1 MIRTVLV
8 DDEPLALARL
18 EDLLA
23 AHREVEIVGSCRDGL
38 SAVEALESLRPD
50 LCFLDIQMPELD
62 GFGVVEALTP
72 EALPCLV
79 FATAYDAYAIQ
90 AFEARALDYLLKP
103 FSAARL
109 ARCMERVRQSIAGR
123 RALDR
128 HAQIQALVQAS
139 PRPTRLVVRHQGR
152 ALLLPVDQI
161 EAVEAEA
168 NTMWLHRGRDAY
180 AHRATLAAL
189 EARLDPARFFRAH
202 RSWLVNLEAIQA
214 LESGPGDVLFARTRG
229 NVPVPVAEGRRR
241 ELRRRLAQ
249 PIGICDGPK
258 G

>member
-1 MIRTVLV
+1 MIRTLLV

-23 AHREVEIVGSCRDGL
+23 AHPDVDIVGTCADGI
-38 SAVEALESLRPD
+38 SAVEALEALKPD

-62 GFGVVEALTP
+62 GFGVVEALAP
-72 EALPCLV
+72 ESLPCLV

-109 ARCMERVRQSIAGR
+109 AQSLERVRQSLAGR
-123 RALDR
+123 RALEER
-128 HAQIQALVQAS
+128 AQVQALVQAS

-168 NTMWLHRGRDAY
+168 NIMWLHRGKDAY
-180 AHRATLAAL
+180 AHRATLSAL
-189 EARLDPARFFRAH
+189 EARLDPERFFRAH

-214 LESGPGDVLFARTRG
+214 LEPGPGDTLHARTRSG
-229 NVPVPVAEGRRR
+229 TAVPVAEGRRK
-241 ELRRRLAQ
+241 ELRARL
-249 PIGICDGPK
+249 G
-258 G
+258 